1 MASETWKGLAGHE
14 RVLVKRDK
22 SERAAA
28 TKVFSLPPCDH
39 GRSIVRLLPGAA

>member
-14 RVLVKRDK
+14 GVLVKRGK
-22 SERAAA
+22 SEKAAA

-39 GRSIVRLLPGAA
+39 GHSIVELLLGGA